1 MKWCCLLLLATVLSC
16 ASLQPKNQTM
26 RPPFDKEGHRG
37 CRGLMPEN
45 TIPAM
50 LKALDL
56 GVNTLE
62 MDVVIT
68 ADNQVLLS
76 HDPYFNHE
84 LTTKPGGSFVI
95 PEEEKEL
102 NIFKMTYAE
111 TQRYNVGLK
120 PHPRFPTQ
128 QKIAVTKP
136 LLAHLIDSVEQ
147 YGILKKLPPV
157 WYNIETKSTAATD

>member
-1 MKWCCLLLLATVLSC
+1 MKKLVLLAIAVILFACSN
-16 ASLQPKNQTM
+16 PKKM
-26 RPPFDKEGHRG
+26 ILHSADIPLPKFDKEGHRG

-50 LKALDL
+50 IKALDL

-68 ADNQVLLS
+68 ADSQVLLS

-84 LTTKPGGSFVI
+84 LTTKPDGSYVT
-95 PEEEKEL
+95 PEEEKDL

-111 TQRYNVGLK
+111 TQR
-120 PHPRFPTQ
+120 F
-128 QKIAVTKP
+128 
-136 LLAHLIDSVEQ
+136 
-147 YGILKKLPPV
+147 
-157 WYNIETKSTAATD
+157 